1 MSSSKRGSGRA
12 SSFQLADDLLT
23 AALKVKNSNPE
34 LYGEGDIG
42 FLPRGLI
49 QTSLPYKQL
58 RNPDGTLAS
67 HFVRTSKNVEL
78 TLSSSSL
85 NYGLPYGTYG
95 RLVFAR
101 LTSQAVEK
109 RTPVIDLGASISEM
123 IQKFGKVA
131 GGGTRGPNLY
141 FLNALRALGSTSIY
155 LEWKREEERR
165 GKKGV
170 RTDQRLFPILSQVSL
185 WSDEKTTDAV
195 VELSPYMISELNEAV
210 PFYFDKLIQL
220 AISPMRMDIYVWAT
234 YRASYMRGTLPV
246 QISWEALQGQFGPD
260 YSRTRDFRR
269 AFAKNMAEVMKLYT
283 TLRVEEYD
291 KGIKMYPSP
300 PDVPRKESMYIDQ
313 KAKDIISNVPSETK
327 PEKDI
332 LMLESDVW
340 FPDSV
345 GKVSAGKS
353 LPDKEEKE
361 TVKNQTACKTE
372 DQDQTKE

>member
-1 MSSSKRGSGRA
+1 MSSSKRNSGRA
-12 SSFQLADDLLT
+12 SSFQLADDQMT
-23 AALKVKNSNPE
+23 AALNIKNSNPE
-34 LYGEGDIG
+34 LYGEGEIG

-49 QTSLPYKQL
+49 QTSLPYKL
-58 RNPDGTLAS
+58 LKNADGTLAS

-85 NYGLPYGTYG
+85 HYGLPYGTYG

-131 GGGTRGPNLY
+131 GGGARGPNQY

-220 AISPMRMDIYVWAT
+220 ANSPMRMDIYVWAT

-260 YSRTRDFRR
+260 FSRTRDFRR
-269 AFAKNMAEVMKLYT
+269 AFAKNLAEVMKLYT

-300 PDVPRKESMYIDQ
+300 PDVPRKESMYIDK

-345 GKVSAGKS
+345 GTESADKPV
-353 LPDKEEKE
+353 PDKVA
-361 TVKNQTACKTE
+361 TATNQTAPKTKAPE
-372 DQDQTKE
+372 KAKE